1 MPPKRQQKGKSTKG
15 KEATSATQ
23 NGNSKRPK
31 SAQEAELSASATAQ
45 EFPTDINYGRLY
57 LQVVGTFVLWTAS
70 AFLLTGAYA

>member
-1 MPPKRQQKGKSTKG
+1 MTHKRQQKGKSTKG

-31 SAQEAELSASATAQ
+31 SAQEAELSASAT
-45 EFPTDINYGRLY
+45 EPTDFIYLRLY
-57 LQVVGTFVLWTAS
+57 LQLVVTFFLLTAS